1 MKGYGIIGFIFG
13 VGAGGAAGFYVGKKV
28 SEKKTVNEVAF
39 KIEQIRN
46 YYDSKFE
53 ALKNELAKEKI
64 ASEDKEK
71 KSKEDSS
78 VEEKAEVEVTEAD
91 IKTNEEIVQKCDYS
105 AFSKKD
111 TEKEIEGGSVRVD
124 TILESIEIDE
134 DEYFDLQEEGYRPVP
149 IIFCAQDKTWF
160 SEDDVP
166 LNDMSSRIG
175 IENTDMIADSIMDS
189 GRDEDRWFKSEMTN
203 EVFRIYAFDMDS
215 ATYMKGR

>member
-1 MKGYGIIGFIFG
+1 MKGYGVIGFIFG
-13 VGAGGAAGFYVGKKV
+13 VGAGSAAGFYVGKLFA
-28 SEKKTVNEVAF
+28 EKKAANEMEF
-39 KIEQIRN
+39 KVTQIRN

-53 ALKNELAKEKI
+53 AHKNEWTKGKI

-71 KSKEDSS
+71 KSEEDSS
-78 VEEKAEVEVTEAD
+78 VDEKAEVEIIDAD
-91 IKTNEEIVQKCDYS
+91 VKDNEEIVQKCNYS

-111 TEKEIEGGSVRVD
+111 ADQEIEGGSVRVD

-160 SEDDVP
+160 SEHDVP

-203 EVFRIYAFDMDS
+203 EVFRIYAFNMDS
-215 ATYMKGR
+215 ETYMKGR

>member
-1 MKGYGIIGFIFG
+1 MKGYGIVGFIFG
-13 VGAGGAAGFYVGKKV
+13 VGAGSAAGFYVGKKV
-28 SEKKTVNEVAF
+28 SEKKTVNELAF
-39 KIEQIRN
+39 KIEQIRG

-53 ALKNELAKEKI
+53 ALKNELTKEKM
-64 ASEDKEK
+64 AEDARAEKEMATA
-71 KSKEDSS
+71 ED
-78 VEEKAEVEVTEAD
+78 AVTEED

-111 TEKEIEGGSVRVD
+111 ADEEIEGGSIRVD

-160 SEDDVP
+160 SEHDVP

-175 IENTDMIADSIMDS
+175 IENTDMIAESVMDS

-203 EVFRIYAFDMDS
+203 EVFRIYAFNMDS
-215 ATYMKGR
+215 ATYMRGR

>member
-1 MKGYGIIGFIFG
+1 MKGYGILGFVFG
-13 VGAGGAAGFYVGKKV
+13 VGAGSAAGFYVGKMLA
-28 SEKKTVNEVAF
+28 EKKAAEEMEF
-39 KIEQIRN
+39 KVTQIRN

-53 ALKNELAKEKI
+53 AHKNEWTKGKI
-64 ASEDKEK
+64 ACEDKEK
-71 KSKEDSS
+71 RSEENSSMDKE
-78 VEEKAEVEVTEAD
+78 AEVEVVEAD
-91 IKTNEEIVQKCDYS
+91 VKTNEEIVQKCNYS

-111 TEKEIEGGSVRVD
+111 TETENEGGSIRVD

-160 SEDDVP
+160 SEHDVP

-175 IENTDMIADSIMDS
+175 IENTDMISESVMAS

-215 ATYMKGR
+215 ETYMKGR

>member
-1 MKGYGIIGFIFG
+1 MKRYGVVGFIFG
-13 VGAGGAAGFYVGKKV
+13 VGAGGAAGFYVGKMFAEKKATNEVEFKV
-28 SEKKTVNEVAF
+28 S
-39 KIEQIRN
+39 QIRN

-53 ALKNELAKEKI
+53 ALKNELIKEKM
-64 ASEDKEK
+64 AEDARAEKEMAA
-71 KSKEDSS
+71 D
-78 VEEKAEVEVTEAD
+78 EETTADAVTEED

-111 TEKEIEGGSVRVD
+111 TDEEIEGGSIRVD

-160 SEDDVP
+160 SEHDVP

-175 IENTDMIADSIMDS
+175 IENTDMIAESVMDS
-189 GRDEDRWFKSEMTN
+189 GRDEDRWFKNEMTN

>member
-1 MKGYGIIGFIFG
+1 MKGYGIVGFIFG

-28 SEKKTVNEVAF
+28 SEKKTVNELAF
-39 KIEQIRN
+39 KIEQIRS

-53 ALKNELAKEKI
+53 ALKNELIKEKM
-64 ASEDKEK
+64 AEDARAEKEMAAD
-71 KSKEDSS
+71 EATT
-78 VEEKAEVEVTEAD
+78 ENAVTEED

-111 TEKEIEGGSVRVD
+111 ADEEIEGGSIRVD

-149 IIFCAQDKTWF
+149 IIFCAQDQTWF
-160 SEDDVP
+160 SEHDVP

-175 IENTDMIADSIMDS
+175 IENTEMIAESVMDS